1 MILPLKCN
9 LLTLSWKE
17 NILSEKEKG
26 GEDGNIRRTRG
37 LEVKVTVWVL
47 TDLSTKQEKSG
58 L

>member
-17 NILSEKEKG
+17 NILSEKG

-47 TDLSTKQEKSG
+47 TDLSTKQE
-58 L
+58 

>member
-26 GEDGNIRRTRG
+26 GEDGNIWRTLG

-47 TDLSTKQEKSG
+47 TDLSTKQE
-58 L
+58 